1 MSNTDPE
8 RAARSKLE
16 DEGIPD
22 IAEDSPEREWTG
34 DPEEAAVPGSSAGAA
49 EDFGTTAEEQEEGEP
64 LDGKLRRERPEV
76 PPNSQPDERSPVGRL
91 VAPDEGESAP
101 DEAEATAEDLGAD
114 RGGFSA
120 EEDAMHLEDEN

>member
-1 MSNTDPE
+1 MSHTDPE

-34 DPEEAAVPGSSAGAA
+34 DPEEAAVPGDTPAA
-49 EDFGTTAEEQEEGEP
+49 VEDFGTTADEQEEGER
-64 LDGKLRRERPEV
+64 LDAKLRRERPEI
-76 PPNSQPDERSPVGRL
+76 PPKSKPDERSPVGRL
-91 VAPDEGESAP
+91 VAPEEGDYAE
-101 DEAEATAEDLGAD
+101 DEAEEIAEDLGAD

-120 EEDAMHLEDEN
+120 EEDAMHLEEDN